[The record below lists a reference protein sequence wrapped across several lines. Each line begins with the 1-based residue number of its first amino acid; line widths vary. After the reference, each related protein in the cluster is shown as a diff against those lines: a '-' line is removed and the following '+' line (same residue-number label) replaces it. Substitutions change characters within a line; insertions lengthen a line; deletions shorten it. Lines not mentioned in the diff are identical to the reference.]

1 MRNADLATILRVL
14 MVFFVAY
21 LVILKINPLYSIII
35 LLLAFLLDGVD
46 GYLAIR
52 EASEGKVSFIMYIKA
67 ARGNTKYKKE
77 MKELKEGISKKYPHG
92 PRMDVAG
99 DRAVEYALWAVFTYL
114 NILPLFV
121 ILIVIFRHSFVDGLM
136 AAKGTSNKM
145 KSKFARVVYS
155 SNIGRGGINI
165 VKFLAFSYL
174 ILVYVSNFPII
185 YGYILTGILLLY
197 IILRG
202 VAEVYEVF
210 QNE

>member
-1 MRNADLATILRVL
+1 MRNADVATVIRVL

-21 LVILKINPLYSIII
+21 FIIIKINPVYDVLI
-35 LLLAFLLDGVD
+35 LLIAFLLDGFD

-52 EASEGKVSFIMYIKA
+52 EASNGKITFIMYIKA
-67 ARGNTKYKKE
+67 SRGDSKYKKE
-77 MKELKEGISKKYPHG
+77 VKELKEGISKRYPHG

-145 KSKFARVVYS
+145 KSRFARIFYS
-155 SNIGRGGINI
+155 SNISRGGVNV
-165 VKFLAFSYL
+165 VKFLTFSYL

-185 YGYILTGILLLY
+185 YGYILTAILLMY

-202 VAEVYEVF
+202 TAEVYEVF
-210 QNE
+210 HD

>member
-1 MRNADLATILRVL
+1 MRKADLATILRVL
-14 MVFFVAY
+14 LVFLVAY
-21 LVILKINPLYSIII
+21 LVILKINPIYSILILII
-35 LLLAFLLDGVD
+35 AFLLDGVD

-52 EASEGKVSFIMYIKA
+52 EASSNKISFLMYIKTVK
-67 ARGNTKYKKE
+67 GDSKYRKE
-77 MKELKEGISKKYPHG
+77 IKELKESISKKYPHG

-114 NILPLFV
+114 NILPLFI

-145 KSKFARVVYS
+145 KSKLAKIIYS
-155 SNIGRGGINI
+155 SNISRGGVNV
-165 VKFLAFSYL
+165 VKFVTFSYL
-174 ILVYVSNFPII
+174 ILVYTSKFPII